1 MEHLDG
7 YLTFKARR
15 VHPDAQVLK
24 IVTGGNPPK
33 EVWVIRRP
41 GLEDVGL
48 GPFFKAAKASINAMI
63 VVKRT
68 EEKWDE

>member
-24 IVTGGNPPK
+24 IVIGGNPPT

-41 GLEDVGL
+41 GHEDVGL
-48 GPFFKAAKASINAMI
+48 GPFFKAAKASVNAMI
-63 VVKRT
+63 VAKRK
-68 EEKWDE
+68 EDGWDE